1 MKLDGSGNVVWA
13 KAYGSSGPDFGY
25 DVQITSDGGFVVV
38 GYYTSAGDTN
48 AIIVK
53 TNSDGDVQW
62 YRVLGGTQTDVFYS
76 VVQTSDG
83 GFIATGRTHS
93 FGSGNADA
101 FFSGVRLTVDHNGTT
116 PPL

>member
-1 MKLDGSGNVVWA
+1 MVWA
-13 KAYGSSGPDFGY
+13 RAYGSSGPDFGY
-25 DVQITSDGGFVVV
+25 NVQITSDGGFVVD
-38 GYYTSAGDTN
+38 YS
-48 AIIVK
+48 IIVK
-53 TNSDGDVQW
+53 TNSSGNVQW
-62 YRVLGGTQTDVFYS
+62 YKVLGGTQTDVFYS